1 MTAGIL
7 AWARA
12 LGEFGPI
19 LVFAG
24 ATRGKTEVLATTV
37 FLEISIGNLEGAVAV
52 SFLMVSAALIV
63 LIMVRLLGSKNRI
76 W

>member
-1 MTAGIL
+1 M
-7 AWARA
+7 
-12 LGEFGPI
+12 
-19 LVFAG
+19 
-24 ATRGKTEVLATTV
+24 LATTV

-63 LIMVRLLGSKNRI
+63 LIMVRLLGSKKRI

>member
-1 MTAGIL
+1 M
-7 AWARA
+7 
-12 LGEFGPI
+12 GEFGPI

-63 LIMVRLLGSKNRI
+63 LVMVRLLGSKKRV